1 MTLEDYL
8 RLKLHGELP
17 GVKAHREFIPDVP
30 DAEVRLRGVWEGAR
44 RSAVLVPLIAMPH
57 AFPNVL
63 LTVRSEFIRS
73 HKGQISF
80 PGGMVED
87 DENEVDAAL
96 REMHEE
102 TGIDIGSV
110 QILGSLS
117 PTYIP
122 PSNSIVLPTV
132 GIIQRPKEYIIS
144 LTEVREIFDVPITS
158 FLDPESVVVKKR
170 TLHGVEANVP
180 MWNVHPEVPL
190 WGATAMIL
198 NELIWIIREFVN
210 TTE

>member
-1 MTLEDYL
+1 MTLEDFL
-8 RLKLHGELP
+8 RVRLHSELP
-17 GVKAHREFIPDVP
+17 GAKAHREFIPDTP

-63 LTVRSEFIRS
+63 LTVRSELIRS

-80 PGGMVED
+80 PGGMIEA
-87 DENEVDAAL
+87 DETEADAAL

-110 QILGSLS
+110 QILGSLT

-122 PSNSIVLPTV
+122 PSNSIVLPIV
-132 GIIQRPKEYIIS
+132 GIIQRPKEYVIS
-144 LTEVREIFDVPITS
+144 EAEVREIFDVPITS
-158 FLDPESVVVKKR
+158 FLDPESVVVRKR
-170 TLHGVEANVP
+170 TLGGVDANVP